1 MLTAAAGA
9 VCERSARVDVESVV
23 VRLALLHIT
32 EGAGWATCDHTD
44 RDCSCARI
52 ADRCP
57 SEGRVSVLVVRD
69 EPAACQ
75 DAIAAIVQGRAGSI
89 VLWNEPGALPIALDA
104 IAERSTL
111 VPTRVFDLASEA
123 PQVSDRQRRVLRLM
137 AAGRSNQA
145 IAQSLRQS
153 LSTVKRDVA
162 ELLDLFDVPNR
173 AALISAS
180 GALGFTHRDLP
191 GCEGAPPVATWP
203 VRARRGHVAASSY

>member
-1 MLTAAAGA
+1 MLTVAHAAT
-9 VCERSARVDVESVV
+9 CERSARVDVDSVV
-23 VRLALLHIT
+23 VRLALLHIA

-44 RDCSCARI
+44 GACACARI

-123 PQVSDRQRRVLRLM
+123 PQVSDRKSV
-137 AAGRSNQA
+137 
-145 IAQSLRQS
+145 
-153 LSTVKRDVA
+153 V
-162 ELLDLFDVPNR
+162 
-173 AALISAS
+173 
-180 GALGFTHRDLP
+180 
-191 GCEGAPPVATWP
+191 
-203 VRARRGHVAASSY
+203 